1 MPIRA
6 FVDMTQIFTVAIDPG
21 LQRVQLTRAN
31 ILYEFL
37 APLPFTETLVPPLEE

>member
-1 MPIRA
+1 MPIRG
-6 FVDMTQIFTVAIDPG
+6 FVDMTQIFTVDSG

-37 APLPFTETLVPPLEE
+37 APLPFTETLVPPLKE